1 MHKNIHVHLYKIT
14 IAYTRT
20 LLYNTVRNKENN
32 KHNKHRKEVKNMKR
46 TKNMIYKASDE
57 ARELFLYAT
66 NSGVL
71 YDRQIKPS
79 IENLRKKARKGTFD
93 KDKAADLFYYVA
105 TSASAMY
112 DKDFGFSFSV
122 QQRFTAAVDMVDF
135 YIDEIEE
142 I

>member
-14 IAYTRT
+14 IEYTRT
-20 LLYNTVRNKENN
+20 LLYNTVRNKEN
-32 KHNKHRKEVKNMKR
+32 NKHRKEVKNMKR

-122 QQRFTAAVDMVDF
+122 RQRFTAAVDMVDF

>member
-1 MHKNIHVHLYKIT
+1 MHKNIHVHLYRIT
-14 IAYTRT
+14 IVYTRT

-32 KHNKHRKEVKNMKR
+32 KHRKEVKNMKR
-46 TKNMIYKASDE
+46 AKNMIYKASDE

>member
-1 MHKNIHVHLYKIT
+1 MHKNIHVHLYRIT
-14 IAYTRT
+14 IEYTRT
-20 LLYNTVRNKENN
+20 LLYNTVRNKEN
-32 KHNKHRKEVKNMKR
+32 NKHRKEVKNMKR

>member
-1 MHKNIHVHLYKIT
+1 
-14 IAYTRT
+14 

-32 KHNKHRKEVKNMKR
+32 KRRKEVKKYEEN
-46 TKNMIYKASDE
+46 KNMIYKASDE

-79 IENLRKKARKGTFD
+79 IENLRKKTRKGTFD

>member
-14 IAYTRT
+14 IVYTRT

-32 KHNKHRKEVKNMKR
+32 KHRKEV
-46 TKNMIYKASDE
+46 KNMIYKASDE

>member
-1 MHKNIHVHLYKIT
+1 MHKNIHVHLYRIT
-14 IAYTRT
+14 IVYTRT
-20 LLYNTVRNKENN
+20 LLYNTVRNKEN
-32 KHNKHRKEVKNMKR
+32 NKHRKEVKNMKR

-135 YIDEIEE
+135 YIDEVEE

>member
-1 MHKNIHVHLYKIT
+1 MKQESCFYMLLT
-14 IAYTRT
+14 QAFCMIARSSQVSKT
-20 LLYNTVRNKENN
+20 LE
-32 KHNKHRKEVKNMKR
+32 
-46 TKNMIYKASDE
+46 
-57 ARELFLYAT
+57 
-66 NSGVL
+66 
-71 YDRQIKPS
+71 
-79 IENLRKKARKGTFD
+79 KKLRKGTFD
-93 KDKAADLFYYVA
+93 KDKAADLFYYVV

>member
-1 MHKNIHVHLYKIT
+1 MHKNIHVHLYRIT
-14 IAYTRT
+14 IVYTRT
-20 LLYNTVRNKENN
+20 LLYNTVRNKEN
-32 KHNKHRKEVKNMKR
+32 NKHRKEVKNMKR

-79 IENLRKKARKGTFD
+79 IEKLRKKARKGTFD

>member
-1 MHKNIHVHLYKIT
+1 
-14 IAYTRT
+14 
-20 LLYNTVRNKENN
+20 
-32 KHNKHRKEVKNMKR
+32 MKR
-46 TKNMIYKASDE
+46 AKNMIYKASDE

-105 TSASAMY
+105 TSASVMY

>member
-1 MHKNIHVHLYKIT
+1 MHKNIHVHLYRIT
-14 IAYTRT
+14 IVYTRM
-20 LLYNTVRNKENN
+20 LLYNTVRNKEN
-32 KHNKHRKEVKNMKR
+32 NKHRKEVKNMKR

>member
-1 MHKNIHVHLYKIT
+1 
-14 IAYTRT
+14 
-20 LLYNTVRNKENN
+20 
-32 KHNKHRKEVKNMKR
+32 MKR

-112 DKDFGFSFSV
+112 DKEILDLAFLSSSAL
-122 QQRFTAAVDMVDF
+122 QPRLIWLIFTLMK
-135 YIDEIEE
+135 
-142 I
+142 

>member
-1 MHKNIHVHLYKIT
+1 MHKNIHVHLYRIT
-14 IAYTRT
+14 IVYTRT
-20 LLYNTVRNKENN
+20 LLYNTVRNKEN
-32 KHNKHRKEVKNMKR
+32 NKHRKEVKNMKR

-93 KDKAADLFYYVA
+93 EDKAADLFYYVA

>member
-14 IAYTRT
+14 IEYTRT
-20 LLYNTVRNKENN
+20 LLYNAVRNKENN
-32 KHNKHRKEVKNMKR
+32 KHRKEVKKNMKR

-71 YDRQIKPS
+71 YNRQIKPS

>member
-14 IAYTRT
+14 IEYTRT
-20 LLYNTVRNKENN
+20 LLYNTVRNKEN
-32 KHNKHRKEVKNMKR
+32 NKHRKEVKNMKR

>member
-14 IAYTRT
+14 IEYTRT

-32 KHNKHRKEVKNMKR
+32 KRRKEVKNMKR

-79 IENLRKKARKGTFD
+79 IENLRKKSKKG
-93 KDKAADLFYYVA
+93 DL
-105 TSASAMY
+105 
-112 DKDFGFSFSV
+112 
-122 QQRFTAAVDMVDF
+122 
-135 YIDEIEE
+135 
-142 I
+142 

>member
-14 IAYTRT
+14 IEYTRT

-32 KHNKHRKEVKNMKR
+32 KRRKEVKNMKR

>member
-1 MHKNIHVHLYKIT
+1 MHKNIHVHLYRIT
-14 IAYTRT
+14 IEYTRT

-66 NSGVL
+66 NSDVL
-71 YDRQIKPS
+71 YDCQIKPS

-105 TSASAMY
+105 TSASTMY

>member
-14 IAYTRT
+14 IEYTRT

-32 KHNKHRKEVKNMKR
+32 KRRKEVKNMKR

-135 YIDEIEE
+135 YIDE
-142 I
+142 

>member
-1 MHKNIHVHLYKIT
+1 
-14 IAYTRT
+14 
-20 LLYNTVRNKENN
+20 
-32 KHNKHRKEVKNMKR
+32 MKR

-93 KDKAADLFYYVA
+93 KDKAADLFYYTA
-105 TSASAMY
+105 DRAAKMY
-112 DKDFGFSFSV
+112 NKDFGGVFTV
-122 QQRFTAAVDMVDF
+122 QQKFTAAVDMVSFFDDS
-135 YIDEIEE
+135 IHED
-142 I
+142 

>member
-1 MHKNIHVHLYKIT
+1 MHKNIHVHLYRIT

-32 KHNKHRKEVKNMKR
+32 KHRKEVKNMKR
-46 TKNMIYKASDE
+46 AKNMIYKASDE

-93 KDKAADLFYYVA
+93 KDKTADLFYYVA

>member
-1 MHKNIHVHLYKIT
+1 MHKNIHVYLYRIT
-14 IAYTRT
+14 IEYTRT

-32 KHNKHRKEVKNMKR
+32 KRRKEVKNMKR

>member
-1 MHKNIHVHLYKIT
+1 MHKNIHVHLYRIT
-14 IAYTRT
+14 IECTRT

-32 KHNKHRKEVKNMKR
+32 KRRKEVKKYEEN
-46 TKNMIYKASDE
+46 KNMIYKASDE

-79 IENLRKKARKGTFD
+79 IENLRKKTRKGTFD

-122 QQRFTAAVDMVDF
+122 QQHFTAAVDMVDF

>member
-1 MHKNIHVHLYKIT
+1 MHKNIHVHLYRIT
-14 IAYTRT
+14 IVYTRT

-32 KHNKHRKEVKNMKR
+32 KRRKEVKNMKR

-122 QQRFTAAVDMVDF
+122 QQRFTASVDVF
-135 YIDEIEE
+135 SLVF
-142 I
+142 

>member
-122 QQRFTAAVDMVDF
+122 QQRFTAAVDMVNF

>member
-1 MHKNIHVHLYKIT
+1 MKQESCFYMLLT
-14 IAYTRT
+14 QAFCMIARLSRVSKTS
-20 LLYNTVRNKENN
+20 E
-32 KHNKHRKEVKNMKR
+32 
-46 TKNMIYKASDE
+46 
-57 ARELFLYAT
+57 
-66 NSGVL
+66 
-71 YDRQIKPS
+71 
-79 IENLRKKARKGTFD
+79 KKTRKGTFD

>member
-1 MHKNIHVHLYKIT
+1 MHKNIHVHLYRIT
-14 IAYTRT
+14 TVYTRT
-20 LLYNTVRNKENN
+20 LLYNTVRSKEN
-32 KHNKHRKEVKNMKR
+32 NKHRKEVKNMKR

>member
-1 MHKNIHVHLYKIT
+1 MHKNIHVHLYRIT
-14 IAYTRT
+14 IVYTRT

-32 KHNKHRKEVKNMKR
+32 KHRKEV
-46 TKNMIYKASDE
+46 KNMIYKASDE

>member
-1 MHKNIHVHLYKIT
+1 MHKNIHVHLYRIT
-14 IAYTRT
+14 IVYTRT
-20 LLYNTVRNKENN
+20 LLYNTVRNKEN
-32 KHNKHRKEVKNMKR
+32 NKHRKEVKNMKR

-71 YDRQIKPS
+71 NDRQIKPS

>member
-1 MHKNIHVHLYKIT
+1 MHKNIHVHLYRIT
-14 IAYTRT
+14 IVYTRT
-20 LLYNTVRNKENN
+20 LLYNTVRNKEN
-32 KHNKHRKEVKNMKR
+32 NKHRKEVKNMKR

-122 QQRFTAAVDMVDF
+122 QQRFTAAVDF

>member
-1 MHKNIHVHLYKIT
+1 MHKNIHVHLYRIT
-14 IAYTRT
+14 IEYTRT

-32 KHNKHRKEVKNMKR
+32 KRRKEVKNMKR

-79 IENLRKKARKGTFD
+79 IENLRKKQERGPLIKTRRQ
-93 KDKAADLFYYVA
+93 
-105 TSASAMY
+105 TSFIM
-112 DKDFGFSFSV
+112 
-122 QQRFTAAVDMVDF
+122 
-135 YIDEIEE
+135 
-142 I
+142 

>member
-1 MHKNIHVHLYKIT
+1 MHKNIHVHLYRIT
-14 IAYTRT
+14 IVYTRT
-20 LLYNTVRNKENN
+20 LLYNTVRSKEN
-32 KHNKHRKEVKNMKR
+32 NKHRKEVKNMKR

>member
-1 MHKNIHVHLYKIT
+1 MHKNIHVHLYRVT
-14 IAYTRT
+14 IVYTRT
-20 LLYNTVRNKENN
+20 LLYNTVRSKEN
-32 KHNKHRKEVKNMKR
+32 NKHRKEVKNMKR

>member
-14 IAYTRT
+14 IVYTRT
-20 LLYNTVRNKENN
+20 LLYNTVRNKEN
-32 KHNKHRKEVKNMKR
+32 NKHRKEVKNMKR

-122 QQRFTAAVDMVDF
+122 QQRFTAAVDMADF

>member
-14 IAYTRT
+14 IVYTRT
-20 LLYNTVRNKENN
+20 LLYNTVRNKEN
-32 KHNKHRKEVKNMKR
+32 NKHRKEVKNMKR

>member
-1 MHKNIHVHLYKIT
+1 MHKNIHVHLYRIT
-14 IAYTRT
+14 IVYTRT

-32 KHNKHRKEVKNMKR
+32 KHRKEVKNMKR
-46 TKNMIYKASDE
+46 TKKMIYKASDE

>member
-1 MHKNIHVHLYKIT
+1 MHKNIHVHLYRIT
-14 IAYTRT
+14 IEYTRT

-32 KHNKHRKEVKNMKR
+32 KRRKEVKNMKR

>member
-1 MHKNIHVHLYKIT
+1 MHKNIHVHLYRIT
-14 IAYTRT
+14 IEYTRT

-32 KHNKHRKEVKNMKR
+32 KHRKEVKMKR

-71 YDRQIKPS
+71 YNRQIKPS

-112 DKDFGFSFSV
+112 NKDFGFSFSV

>member
-1 MHKNIHVHLYKIT
+1 MKQESCFYMLLTQAFCT
-14 IAYTRT
+14 IAR
-20 LLYNTVRNKENN
+20 L
-32 KHNKHRKEVKNMKR
+32 
-46 TKNMIYKASDE
+46 SQ
-57 ARELFLYAT
+57 
-66 NSGVL
+66 VL
-71 YDRQIKPS
+71 KIS
-79 IENLRKKARKGTFD
+79 EKKARKGTFD